1 MESCF
6 KKGTVVTIMV
16 GAMAAIAYMYLKN
29 NPDIVCDMK
38 HMAKDMA
45 KKTYGKLDD
54 LD

>member
-1 MESCF
+1 MENCLKKSTVATICF
-6 KKGTVVTIMV
+6 ATVITL
-16 GAMAAIAYMYLKN
+16 AYMYLKN

-45 KKTYGKLDD
+45 KKTYNKLDE

>member
-1 MESCF
+1 MENCL
-6 KKGTVVTIMV
+6 KKCTVATILVGT
-16 GAMAAIAYMYLKN
+16 MATIAYMYLKN

-45 KKTYGKLDD
+45 KKTYNKLDE